1 MTGGAFAGGVA
12 RLPISQP
19 QLVPQ
24 RGGLLT
30 APLARIGSLA
40 AGRHRLRCRGK
51 AELPKHS
58 KLVHDS
64 PVLGDLA
71 VDDLHDVCLRP
82 LRVLPGG
89 WHPKAL
95 ALVGAADGRIAGYE
109 VTFGNLEVDAV
120 LDVRESFAER
130 RSDCPE
136 SVAAGGDAG
145 RKAAVLFG
153 LGRDDL
159 VDHVKASLVEHL
171 EGNPLRDRLVLLC

>member
-19 QLVPQ
+19 QLVPK

-30 APLARIGSLA
+30 APLARIRSLP

-71 VDDLHDVCLRP
+71 VGDPHDVRLRP
-82 LRVLPGG
+82 LRVLTGG
-89 WHPKAL
+89 WHPKDL
-95 ALVGAADGRIAGYE
+95 TLVGAADGRIAGYE
-109 VTFGNLEVDAV
+109 VPFGNLEIDAV
-120 LDVRESFAER
+120 LQVRESFAER

-136 SVAAGGDAG
+136 SVAAGGHGG
-145 RKAAVLFG
+145 RQ
-153 LGRDDL
+153 
-159 VDHVKASLVEHL
+159 
-171 EGNPLRDRLVLLC
+171 